1 MTTDVKLAILIPTY
15 NGERVVGDTIASLQA
30 ITNGWEYV
38 EQVIVCDDGSTDK
51 TVSVV
56 ESAGFNRSPFTLVR
70 HERNKGEAEAYRT
83 MLGLLP
89 NHIRWFLILG
99 HDDLAL
105 PCFIERNVEIVK
117 QCTERVAAISS
128 NYFIVSNM
136 PEMLA
141 HVPAEDAIVFR
152 GGAESEIRHTAVV
165 GCWWH
170 ISGSL
175 VNRSVWERFN
185 GTDPQFRY
193 CADWDLMLRWQN
205 GGFLVGHSLLPT
217 TRYREHAASLGS
229 VSRVEFRDIVD
240 RLNVVR
246 KHPTI
251 FRRRIRARWF
261 GRLAFAVARR
271 TATQI
276 LLGNLRTAMAGVHYS
291 GNALLNLLSDL
302 RQA

>member
-1 MTTDVKLAILIPTY
+1 MTADFKLAILIPTY
-15 NGERVVGDTIASLQA
+15 NGERVIGDTLASLQA
-30 ITNGWEYV
+30 ISNGWEYID
-38 EQVIVCDDGSTDK
+38 QVVVCDDGSTDK
-51 TVSVV
+51 TISVV
-56 ESAGFNRSPFTLVR
+56 EAAGFNRSHFTLAR

-89 NHIRWFLILG
+89 SYIRWFLILG

-105 PCFIERNVEIVK
+105 PCFIERNVKIMM
-117 QCTERVAAISS
+117 QCTEQVAAVSS
-128 NYFIVSNM
+128 NYFIISKT

-141 HVPAEDAIVFR
+141 HAPAQDTIVFR
-152 GGAESEIRHTAVV
+152 GGVESEIRHTAVV

-175 VNRSVWERFN
+175 INRCVWERFN
-185 GTDPQFRY
+185 GTDSQFRY
-193 CADWDLMLRWQN
+193 CADWDLMLRWQSA
-205 GGFLVGHSLLPT
+205 GFLVGHSLLPT

-240 RLNVVR
+240 RVNVVR

-251 FRRRIRARWF
+251 FYRSIRAQWL
-261 GRLAFAVARR
+261 GRSAFAVARR
-271 TATQI
+271 TTRQM
-276 LLGNLRTAMAGVHYS
+276 LRGNVRIAMAGVRYS
-291 GNALLNLLSDL
+291 GNAILGLLSDL